1 MIFGEKDN
9 KFLVEIHL
17 NADDV
22 NYKGE
27 LTLKKLM
34 LLFQKVALVHY
45 TTKAENFGE
54 VMKNGKAWVLTK
66 IEIQIDRIPMITE
79 DIIIS
84 TWSRGADGHKGLR
97 EFIVTTKEG
106 TPLIHAQTQWA
117 YLNFKE
123 KKLAQFDASLFPRFK
138 TCDETHFKEDIARWR
153 LNDKHNTIKAKQ
165 FQLRQTDFD
174 INRHLNNTTYFELLE
189 DYLMDENIIAKSIYA
204 AYAKEVPMDC
214 KELSLYCNKN
224 ENESAKEI
232 DFHLE
237 NEGIK
242 SFMAKIKRQ

>member
-1 MIFGEKDN
+1 MIFGDKDN
-9 KFLVEIHL
+9 KFFVEIHL

-45 TTKAENFGE
+45 TTKAESFGE

-66 IEIQIDRIPMITE
+66 IEIQIERIPMITE

-84 TWSRGADGHKGLR
+84 TWSRGADGHRGLR
-97 EFIVTTKEG
+97 EFIVTTKDG
-106 TPLIHAQTQWA
+106 TAIINAQTQWA

-123 KKLAQFDASLFPRFK
+123 KKLAKFDPSLFPKFK
-138 TCDETHFKEDIARWR
+138 TCNETHFNEDISRWR
-153 LNDKHNTIKAKQ
+153 LNDQENTFKAKK

-189 DYLMDENIIAKSIYA
+189 DFLMDEKIIPKSVYA
-204 AYAKEVPMDC
+204 AYAKEVPMGC
-214 KELSLYCNKN
+214 KELTLHS
-224 ENESAKEI
+224 SALEAKSNDEI

-237 NEGIK
+237 NEGII